1 MLVYID
7 IVINSPLNRLVSAY
21 EDKVLADP
29 ESERIYYDLVQRY
42 DNISFVR
49 FADYVLE
56 EATKHGCFEGP
67 RKCEVNYHFR

>member
-56 EATKHGCFEGP
+56 EATNHG
-67 RKCEVNYHFR
+67 